1 MKVLRKLGFAA
12 MIVAASAMSAM
23 GVASA
28 APATVP
34 FQIDPASFGNPN
46 GSFDVPPMHC
56 AAVVGN
62 QPGTARI
69 TGGELGGW
77 GCPLSSMIQW
87 VNLSTGATGAAQ
99 LSDGLHGHPAEITL
113 YTGPGQVALMLNTV
127 GGGVV
132 TPGFATFFV
141 P

>member
-1 MKVLRKLGFAA
+1 MGTVRKLG
-12 MIVAASAMSAM
+12 IVAAVAAASTLSFA

-28 APATVP
+28 APVTVP

-56 AAVVGN
+56 AAVVGD

-69 TGGELGGW
+69 TGGDPGGW
-77 GCPLSSMIQW
+77 GCPLSSVIQW
-87 VNLSTGATGAAQ
+87 VNLSTGAIGSAQ
-99 LSDGLHGHPAEITL
+99 LSDGLHGHPPETTVQ
-113 YTGPGQVALMLNTV
+113 TGPGQVALMLNTV

-132 TPGFATFFV
+132 TPGFATFSV
-141 P
+141 H